1 MEAIVEQIIRESIKV
16 KQEIVNNEKLINDI
30 QWIALKI
37 CESFRNGGKLVLC
50 GNGGSASD
58 ALHFAG
64 ELLGRFQMERMP
76 LPAIVLNA
84 DVVTNTCISN
94 DYGYDEVFARQVKG
108 LVNVN
113 DFFMGISTSGNSE
126 NVIKAAMAAKEM
138 GAQTAALIGKGGGR
152 LKEYL
157 DYSIIIPSDNTAR
170 IQECHITIIHSI
182 CEIIEKEMNKY
193 GKSNFS

>member
-30 QWIALKI
+30 QWIA
-37 CESFRNGGKLVLC
+37 FRNGGKLVLC

>member
-138 GAQTAALIGKGGGR
+138 GAQTAALIGKGGAR